1 MQVTIIQKCDRSGRE
16 ESILVDSADVAVYE
30 DRDQRRR
37 EALAKI
43 EEFIATIPADDL
55 PDLFAIYRGE
65 LQAFINVNATFCDKP
80 VSRLLGQLFHAS
92 DPKTRAKRGSKKR
105 QNGDVT
111 QDVSRFEE
119 PMTGTDELPRVDV

>member
-1 MQVTIIQKCDRSGRE
+1 MQVTITQKCDRSGRE

-30 DRDQRRR
+30 GRNQRRQ

-55 PDLFAIYRGE
+55 PDLFAVYRGE

-92 DPKTRAKRGSKKR
+92 DPKTRAKRGSKKK

-111 QDVSRFEE
+111 QDVTCFDTPTTDTEE
-119 PMTGTDELPRVDV
+119 LARIG